1 MKSLTRRLL
10 KFWLVL
16 AAAITLLCGLV
27 YIAVQQ
33 SFRTGAD
40 DPQIQMAEDAARA
53 LEGGQSIESLLPA
66 GQVDIAAS
74 LAPYL
79 IVFAQDGSPEASN
92 ARLHDR
98 IPGLPTGVFEA
109 TRQRGEDRIT
119 WQPEPGVR
127 SAVVIVPVSGRQA
140 GFVLAG
146 RSLREVE
153 RREAQL
159 TYQVL
164 GVWLVTLLGTFLL
177 VVLFE
182 IVPLARG
189 AA

>member
-1 MKSLTRRLL
+1 MKRIARRLL
-10 KFWLVL
+10 KFWVVL

-27 YIAVQQ
+27 YVAVQQ
-33 SFRTGAD
+33 SFRQGAN
-40 DPQIQMAEDAARA
+40 DPQIQMAEDAAQA
-53 LEGGQSIESLLPA
+53 LESGQSIDSLVPA
-66 GQVDIAAS
+66 GEVDIARS

-79 IVFAQDGSPEASN
+79 VVFGQDGTPLASN
-92 ARLHDR
+92 ARLHGR
-98 IPGLPTGVFEA
+98 LPNLPTGVFDY
-109 TRQRGEDRIT
+109 TRRQGEDRLS

-127 SAVVIVPVSGRQA
+127 SAVVILQVSGAQA

-153 RREAQL
+153 KREAQL
-159 TYQVL
+159 TNEVL
-164 GVWLVTLLGTFLL
+164 AAWLVTLLGTFLL

-182 IVPLARG
+182 SLPFTRG